1 MASSPLADR
10 ASRVSGRRSI
20 AREERSPTSYKPAR
34 DRAKRSQALIE
45 EQVLLVRDTQEAL
58 KKALETLETDA
69 TGDHERSEEQLQSLL
84 NKSKEL
90 IVMVQVLMKIRNELA
105 YARLDLEKAVK
116 YEIGIEPAKK
126 RVKWLQQ
133 RLEKVLSS
141 ARLFCQ
147 SANLQSSRSQRQT
160 KSKFSRDQAS
170 DQLLD
175 RLSESQHQRLFI
187 TETPDR
193 FGNQRDVDVINDFNR
208 MVLESLS
215 QESIE
220 FNKTPISQPDA
231 SMHKTREKIAGSPTS
246 QKMTDKHKGKK
257 KTKRRSDPAPVS
269 SPSLAGLK
277 QIPAPQED
285 LYDGGGDTT
294 PEPLSDAEDDHRETA
309 SVISSVQLDE
319 GLGLTTASVTSS
331 TDSQTDQTTMT
342 TPRKILEWER
352 ENQDRTHDREAK
364 GSPGGVRQQ
373 ATGSSDKEEDLQM
386 DTHGGEE
393 EEDYWEMDHHRFQWS
408 EYMQNLDPRSWHA
421 LGLAMQDTFLVKER
435 PPFQSDLPWRE
446 KPMKVNSVIDV
457 HKIALDKLLVRLHRM
472 YDMIGQA
479 TQFTVDPLPQDEKLE
494 VTMGRHDGSGPPSD
508 GKILTGYLT
517 ALDSKPVS
525 RDQPLPPI
533 PSTANQKNMSL
544 IERYPLTTN
553 ASMTRIARKCSDKMY
568 PRNSGNW
575 CEDVSA
581 GRDIPRIVTSKPI
594 LLKRTSNIQPRYLGK
609 KTPLPSPTWTERNEN
624 VWKPVMVKRIIGAMK
639 MMESERSREKL
650 QSGYVDEDG
659 PKWRRIQVLL
669 GEEGLLSANPT
680 IVMEA
685 AKCLG
690 LLQCRHPDILTAL
703 QDSLTSNT
711 DARVC
716 YEASKSLILLGTW
729 SPHAMRVVMENI
741 RKGNRDVVSEL
752 LLTMTKARNI
762 PFVDKHTPEFE
773 AMVSLLVYLIRH
785 KPFEMAFN
793 AAISLGRLC
802 VVEPHAKAFLIK
814 KLPTLLPQ
822 EKSEALYVL
831 IKQFNCK
838 DHVVLDALLQQM
850 SSSYNWKHRLEAAEL
865 LIFIGSR
872 DVFKVMSEDEVFD
885 VLEKLLWDH
894 ANKELRLKI
903 SEALAA
909 MGLRQRACALAL
921 RRLEDPK
928 EEVRGRAVIS
938 LATLGM
944 KGTKEMKAL
953 LDLLELDTSVYVRIQ
968 VVRAFSHL
976 GWNDPRIIRSLRE
989 RERGEGTL
997 AM

>member
-1 MASSPLADR
+1 
-10 ASRVSGRRSI
+10 
-20 AREERSPTSYKPAR
+20 
-34 DRAKRSQALIE
+34 
-45 EQVLLVRDTQEAL
+45 
-58 KKALETLETDA
+58 
-69 TGDHERSEEQLQSLL
+69 
-84 NKSKEL
+84 
-90 IVMVQVLMKIRNELA
+90 
-105 YARLDLEKAVK
+105 
-116 YEIGIEPAKK
+116 
-126 RVKWLQQ
+126 
-133 RLEKVLSS
+133 
-141 ARLFCQ
+141 
-147 SANLQSSRSQRQT
+147 
-160 KSKFSRDQAS
+160 
-170 DQLLD
+170 
-175 RLSESQHQRLFI
+175 
-187 TETPDR
+187 
-193 FGNQRDVDVINDFNR
+193 
-208 MVLESLS
+208 
-215 QESIE
+215 
-220 FNKTPISQPDA
+220 
-231 SMHKTREKIAGSPTS
+231 
-246 QKMTDKHKGKK
+246 
-257 KTKRRSDPAPVS
+257 
-269 SPSLAGLK
+269 
-277 QIPAPQED
+277 
-285 LYDGGGDTT
+285 
-294 PEPLSDAEDDHRETA
+294 
-309 SVISSVQLDE
+309 
-319 GLGLTTASVTSS
+319 
-331 TDSQTDQTTMT
+331 
-342 TPRKILEWER
+342 
-352 ENQDRTHDREAK
+352 
-364 GSPGGVRQQ
+364 
-373 ATGSSDKEEDLQM
+373 
-386 DTHGGEE
+386 
-393 EEDYWEMDHHRFQWS
+393 
-408 EYMQNLDPRSWHA
+408 
-421 LGLAMQDTFLVKER
+421 
-435 PPFQSDLPWRE
+435 
-446 KPMKVNSVIDV
+446 
-457 HKIALDKLLVRLHRM
+457 
-472 YDMIGQA
+472 
-479 TQFTVDPLPQDEKLE
+479 
-494 VTMGRHDGSGPPSD
+494 
-508 GKILTGYLT
+508 
-517 ALDSKPVS
+517 
-525 RDQPLPPI
+525 
-533 PSTANQKNMSL
+533 
-544 IERYPLTTN
+544 
-553 ASMTRIARKCSDKMY
+553 MY

-793 AAISLGRLC
+793 AAISLGRLLQLH
-802 VVEPHAKAFLIK
+802 PPLS
-814 KLPTLLPQ
+814 LLLPYPSYQ
-822 EKSEALYVL
+822 PSILQLHPPLSLLLPYPNYQPTILQLYPPLPLLLPYPSYQTPYYNSTRHYPYYCLTLATNHPYYNSTRHYPYYCLTLATNHPYYNSTRHYPYYCLTLATNHPYYNSTRHYPYYCLTLATNHPYYNSTRHYPYYCLTLATNHPYYNSTRHYPYYCLTLAANHPYYNSTRHYPYYCLTLAANHPYYNSTRHYPHYCLTLAANHPYYNSTRHYPYYCLTLAANHPYYNSTRHYPYYCLTLATNHPYYNFTRHYPYYCLTLATNHPYYNSTRHYPYYCLTLAANHPYYNSTRHYPYYCLTLATNHPYYNFTHHYPYYCLTLATNHPYYNSTRHYPYYCLTLAANHPYYNSTRHYPYYCLTLATNHPYYNSTRHHPYYCHHRQPSQVVRKPALYVL

-997 AM
+997 AIEAERALALLT